1 MVHRQLDNKITAK
14 ESNKDTTFV
23 FFFPEQSLL
32 LQREFIVL
40 KCSEGY
46 VEWKVKA

>member
-23 FFFPEQSLL
+23 FFPEQSLL

-46 VEWKVKA
+46 VEWKIKA

>member
-1 MVHRQLDNKITAK
+1 MVHRQLDNKIKAK
-14 ESNKDTTFV
+14 ERNKDTTFV
-23 FFFPEQSLL
+23 FFPEQSLL

-46 VEWKVKA
+46 VEWKIKA